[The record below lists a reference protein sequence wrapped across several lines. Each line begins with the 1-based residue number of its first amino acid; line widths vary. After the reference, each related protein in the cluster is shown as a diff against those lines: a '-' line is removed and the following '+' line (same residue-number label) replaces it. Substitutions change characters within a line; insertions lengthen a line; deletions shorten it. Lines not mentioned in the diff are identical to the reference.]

1 MIQNIHDYELRA
13 LIDRIYIISVYKS
26 VFGIYQSWTEV
37 KKYTSKE
44 GTICYLN
51 FMTSKES
58 IIKFL
63 KLILHTEHQ
72 LRYMKFQNNILLVH

>member
-26 VFGIYQSWTEV
+26 VFGVYQSWTEV

-58 IIKFL
+58 INKISEINL
-63 KLILHTEHQ
+63 A
-72 LRYMKFQNNILLVH
+72 Y